1 MNTSDNRFNDLF
13 DDWADTYDDTII
25 LLMANIKKYSKL

>member
-13 DDWADTYDDTII
+13 DDWADTYDDTITTTDGEY
-25 LLMANIKKYSKL
+25 KEVF